1 MLAIRDALDHCLQY
15 TLAVKPERIP
25 LASAGA
31 RILAAD
37 VCAPVGLPPWDNSA
51 MDGYAL
57 GRAGVDESSC
67 DAPSTGEYTVG
78 PLPVV
83 EVIPAGYAPNRTL
96 QPGEAARIFTGAPVP
111 EGAVSV
117 VIQEETD
124 RGTEQVRLRSLPR
137 PGANIRRAGEDVSVG
152 DVVARRGE
160 VLTAARLG
168 LLAALGLSEVT
179 VARKPRVAIVS
190 TGDEVIPAGT
200 PLGPGQIY
208 SSNTAQLARLI
219 EESGAVP
226 VDCGIAPDTLE
237 GVRAAFLRALD
248 ADLIV
253 TTGGVS
259 VGDFDVVREA
269 MADLG
274 AKMTFWKVRIKP
286 GKPLA
291 HGVIGG
297 VPCFGLPGNP
307 VSCFVNFLA
316 FVRPVIRAS
325 LGAQKPHLPV
335 WKAILDTPLR
345 KRAGRADFQRV
356 HIHWGDDHQLH
367 ATSAGPQGSHVL
379 STLSRA
385 EALALLEPESRGAG
399 VGDRIPVMVFEPSE
413 LATAHPGYDY

>member
-1 MLAIRDALDHCLQY
+1 MLAIRDALDRCLQY
-15 TLAVKPERIP
+15 TLAVHPETIP
-25 LASAGA
+25 LAAAGA

-67 DAPSTGEYTVG
+67 DAPSTDDYTVG

-83 EVIPAGYAPNRTL
+83 EVIPAGYAPQQTL

-124 RGTEQVRLRSLPR
+124 RGVDQVRLRSLPR
-137 PGANIRRAGEDVSVG
+137 PGANIRRAGEDVSQG

-219 EESGAVP
+219 EESGGIP

-274 AKMTFWKVRIKP
+274 AEMTFWKVRIKP

-385 EALALLEPESRGAG
+385 EALALLEPESSGAA
-399 VGDRIPVMVFEPSE
+399 VGDRIPVMVFEPGE
-413 LATAHPGYDY
+413 LATTHPGYDY